1 MFNFGFILITTGPK
15 WDKKVKAC
23 VSLIDKYMMYSRKP
37 LLKNTEQVPFYNT
50 ENDNSAAHG
59 LACKNGVKCV
69 ENVQLYSILRKIYF
83 HWFLVWFCSV

>member
-1 MFNFGFILITTGPK
+1 M
-15 WDKKVKAC
+15 
-23 VSLIDKYMMYSRKP
+23 SLIDKYMMYTRNP
-37 LLKNTEQVPFYNT
+37 LVKDTEQVAFYNT

-69 ENVQLYSILRKIYF
+69 ENVQLYSILRKNYF

>member
-1 MFNFGFILITTGPK
+1 MFNVGFILITTGPK

-23 VSLIDKYMMYSRKP
+23 VSLIDKYMMYTRKP
-37 LLKNTEQVPFYNT
+37 LVKDTEQVAFYNT